1 MTHALVGR
9 RRERDLLNRAL
20 ASSEAELVAI
30 YGRRRVGK
38 TFLVRQHLDK
48 VLRFELVGSYGAT
61 LGEQLGNF
69 SQALGRA
76 MRAPLPPTPPRSWQE
91 AFVQLIAYL
100 EDLPA
105 PRRKHV
111 VFLDELPWLAAPR
124 SRFLAAFEH
133 FWNSWAVKKP
143 WLIVVVCGSAA
154 AWMIGKLL
162 HARGGLH
169 NRITRQ
175 IRLEPF
181 DLRDTKQ
188 LLKSRGIELSNYQL
202 LELYLALGGVP
213 HYLKQMQRGETPAQ
227 CIDRVCFAK
236 DGLLHDE
243 FSRVYASLFDDAR
256 HHEAIVRALG
266 KRRRGMTRAELLD
279 DLDLVSGGTISKTLV
294 ELEESGFVRRAP
306 RWGYAVKEALY
317 RLTDEFSLFH
327 LTWMEGRRSRAR
339 DLWQKKRGTPA
350 WRAWSGYA
358 FEALCAK
365 HVDQLK
371 RALGIEAVET
381 EESAWLHRSADAGPG
396 AQIDLVIDR
405 RDQAI
410 NLCEMKFSEGPFTI
424 DKRYAEELRRKRE
437 VFRQVTRSRKSL
449 FTTLVTTYGI
459 ADGKYA
465 QEIVDASV
473 TMDSLFG

>member
-1 MTHALVGR
+1 MANDLVGR
-9 RRERDLLNRAL
+9 RRERELLDRAL
-20 ASSEAELVAI
+20 DSSEAELIAI

-38 TFLVRQHLDK
+38 TFLVRRHLDK
-48 VLRFELVGSYGAT
+48 TLRFELVGSHGAT
-61 LGEQLGNF
+61 LAEQLGNF

-76 MRAPLPPTPPRSWQE
+76 WGASLPPAPPPSWQA

-100 EDLPA
+100 EGLPA

-111 VFLDELPWLAAPR
+111 VFLDELPWLAARR
-124 SRFLAAFEH
+124 SRFLTAFEH

-143 WLIVVVCGSAA
+143 WLVVVVCGSAA
-154 AWMIGKLL
+154 AWMTGKLL

-181 DLRDTKQ
+181 DLRETRQ
-188 LLKSRGIELSNYQL
+188 LLKSRGIELSSYQL

-266 KRRRGMTRAELLD
+266 QRRRGMTRAELLA
-279 DLDLVSGGTISKTLV
+279 DLGVVSGGTISKTLV
-294 ELEESGFVRRAP
+294 ELEESGFIRRSP
-306 RWGYAVKEALY
+306 RWGHAVKDALY

-339 DLWQKKRGTPA
+339 DLWQQKRGTPA

-365 HVDQLK
+365 
-371 RALGIEAVET
+371 
-381 EESAWLHRSADAGPG
+381 
-396 AQIDLVIDR
+396 
-405 RDQAI
+405 
-410 NLCEMKFSEGPFTI
+410 
-424 DKRYAEELRRKRE
+424 
-437 VFRQVTRSRKSL
+437 
-449 FTTLVTTYGI
+449 
-459 ADGKYA
+459 
-465 QEIVDASV
+465 
-473 TMDSLFG
+473 